1 MAAKKKAA
9 KKPVAKKV
17 KKAAPKAAKKV
28 KKAAPKAA
36 KKAKGAKRVL
46 RSWSREEKL
55 SIIKDIQA
63 MSTVVAGLEK
73 YKLYPTTYYR
83 WLRALGLK
91 G

>member
-1 MAAKKKAA
+1 MAAKKKAV

-17 KKAAPKAAKKV
+17 KKAAPKV
-28 KKAAPKAA
+28 TKKAR
-36 KKAKGAKRVL
+36 GAKRVL
-46 RSWSREEKL
+46 RSWSKEEKL

>member
-1 MAAKKKAA
+1 MATKKKAV

-17 KKAAPKAAKKV
+17 KKAAPKV
-28 KKAAPKAA
+28 A
-36 KKAKGAKRVL
+36 KKARGAKRVL
-46 RSWSREEKL
+46 RSWSKEEKL

-91 G
+91 C